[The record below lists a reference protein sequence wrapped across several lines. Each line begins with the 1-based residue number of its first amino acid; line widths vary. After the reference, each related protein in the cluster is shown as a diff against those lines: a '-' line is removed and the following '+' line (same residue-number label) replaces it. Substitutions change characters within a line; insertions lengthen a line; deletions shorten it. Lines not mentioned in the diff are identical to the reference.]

1 MLRILSEKK
10 RQAFYQSQLGSIHK
24 VLWEHDSKNG
34 KMFGFTENYV
44 KVQTD
49 FNPDLV
55 NQTQVVELTRINHNG
70 VVEVKISELELVN

>member
-1 MLRILSEKK
+1 MKFS
-10 RQAFYQSQLGSIHK
+10 FT
-24 VLWEHDSKNG
+24 VHDLISSKNG

-70 VVEVKISELELVN
+70 IVEVKISELELVN